1 MHYPVSVRITFYCLA
16 AKIRTLFFN
25 CKMKLFDYPD
35 AKQIIVSGDIHGD
48 FKTMVFKL
56 CIQYECTDTL
66 LIVAGDCGFGFEKPG
81 YYDHIYN
88 AVAGRLCKANN
99 WIVFVRGNHDNPA
112 YLAEERIN
120 HVRWRTVPDYSIITA
135 NDHIIL
141 CIGGATSIDRYR
153 RMKQNVRYPIKD
165 VSYYWPDEAPMFKQ
179 EELDSIPDSLKI
191 DTVISHT
198 APSFCELNTHL
209 GLDSWA
215 EWDST
220 LLDDVAEERATMDQ
234 IYQYIKYLGHPLNK
248 WFYGHFHQSWNGL
261 INDTSFSMLDIM
273 EFKEV

>member
-1 MHYPVSVRITFYCLA
+1 
-16 AKIRTLFFN
+16 
-25 CKMKLFDYPD
+25 MKLFDYPD

-112 YLAEERIN
+112 YFAEERIN

-273 EFKEV
+273 EFKEL